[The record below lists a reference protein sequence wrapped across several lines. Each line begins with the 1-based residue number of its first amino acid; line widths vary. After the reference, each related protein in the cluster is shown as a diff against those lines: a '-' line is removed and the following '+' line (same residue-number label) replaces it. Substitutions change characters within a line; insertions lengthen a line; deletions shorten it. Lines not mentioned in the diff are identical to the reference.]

1 MPTPGGIRDRITL
14 IGPRSGILS
23 VEFKAWSIS
32 MASEAII
39 ELIDRFVSKT
49 DVSVS
54 LAKEIE
60 AVIDDQFP
68 DDEYMQDT
76 VEMLASY
83 RPGGDEFLCD
93 EGTLID
99 RLNIVKNRLQS
110 GT

>member
-1 MPTPGGIRDRITL
+1 
-14 IGPRSGILS
+14 
-23 VEFKAWSIS
+23 
-32 MASEAII
+32 MAYEAII

-60 AVIDDQFP
+60 VVIDDQFP
-68 DDEYMQDT
+68 NDEYMQDT

-83 RPGGDEFLCD
+83 RPGGGKLLHDED
-93 EGTLID
+93 TLID
-99 RLNIVKNRLQS
+99 RLSIVKNRLQP